1 VRKARKPLAIL
12 LAVAMMLCMA
22 PAAVFGASDNSAD
35 VERIAEH
42 DRYMTAAKIAETAFP
57 DGAKTVVIAN
67 GEDTLDY
74 ADALAGSF
82 LAGVVKAPILLT
94 RTDTLPKATKDVI
107 RGKLGATEAYIL
119 GGTAAVSEA
128 VVSELKDDLK
138 LKVTRVAG
146 VNRFET
152 AAKILEVGAKLG
164 AEVPDTALIA
174 NGTRPADGLVASAYA
189 YKENIPVLLVLQN
202 NIPPETKKA
211 LKGIKNTYVI
221 GGEFV
226 VSDDI
231 LNALPNATRLS
242 GDTRFHTS
250 VAVAKQLWKSPGNF
264 ALVQGIDGL
273 VDALAGAVLGVPIL
287 YAAPDQ
293 PDPQAVEPQVVA
305 DYLDSAIT
313 ENSSGFV
320 LGGRISANVVNAVQ
334 QKIEQKKEQ
343 KKPIADLKVVEV
355 TAVDAN
361 TIKVIFEGVDEP
373 VTIKLDEALV
383 HGKNEVTF
391 EYEGVEYT
399 VTVDYVDPEYKNPDE
414 DDPIDTGLITAI
426 KGAQD
431 AIKSLPALSDLDL
444 GAKKDVETARAKVE
458 QAKKL
463 GATNIDIGLDLI
475 DILEKAEAKIALLEA
490 KTTLQMKINE
500 ATEFNEADYTAASW
514 QALQA
519 ALANARSAAADENAS
534 QTQIDQALDDLN
546 AAISALVEKHIWQ
559 TVTIAWSDNIAG
571 LFTSMDTDSFG
582 RPHISYYDAT
592 DGDLMYVWQDDSGW
606 HSETVDSEGNTGKFT
621 SLAVDAN
628 GIPHISY
635 YDLTNG
641 KIKHAIRNNSTW
653 EKTEVDEVCTGVD
666 GGYYTGVSTSI
677 AIDNSNRPHI
687 SYYDYNQQC
696 LKHAWLDGNVWGR
709 EIVEAPLTKTGECS
723 SITTD
728 SQGRPHIAYSDKNK
742 NQLKY
747 AYKSGETGDTWQIK
761 AVESDNKAAKNIS
774 LTLDNSG
781 SPCISYTDNTDD
793 LKYACKAE
801 GHWQIEL
808 AGDKADHTTS
818 LALDSSGPQISYWG
832 KNDNKLKF
840 AWKDAFGW
848 QNTEVDRG
856 LSAGF
861 YSSLAIDSAGYY
873 HISYY
878 DPAGGGKL
886 KYATTLPDTTPPQLI
901 KTDPADGAVGI
912 PVSKTITLTF
922 NEDVD
927 VNFDK
932 ITLSCSDQT
941 AVGYSGSVQGNVINI
956 TPQTDLEPVTEYTVQ
971 IDSGAVKDLAG
982 NPFDTYTF
990 SFKTDKRITW
1000 TKNLDE
1006 ACNYLR
1012 GVAYNGSLYVAVG
1025 GDGTVK
1031 TSPDGSNWVSRISG
1045 TSNQLNGITWNNSQ
1059 FVAVGSFGTV
1069 ITSPDGINWTT
1080 QTTATVEWLN
1090 DITWSGSQFVAV
1102 GGSGA
1107 VLTSPDGSNW
1117 TAQNSD
1123 TTEPLNAVAWNG
1135 SQFVAVGNNGTI
1147 ITSSDGASW
1156 KTQNSGTNKGLL
1168 GIAWGDS
1175 KFVAVDMSGKV
1186 YTSPDGTVWSVQ
1198 DSGTKK
1204 YLQKVTWNG
1213 SQFAAVGASGTILT
1227 SPDGIN
1233 WTTRST
1239 GTTKWIFGIGWGCGK
1254 YVAVGDVNTILTS
1267 ADGVDWITQS
1277 SSDMES
1283 LNGVTWGKDRFVAV
1297 GDQGTIIT
1305 STDGFAWSPQNS
1317 GTVKGLSRVIWGKD
1331 QFVAIGDQ
1339 GTILTSP
1346 DGSNW
1351 TAQDSGTI
1359 NHLKG
1364 ITWSGSQYVAVGI
1377 LGTILTSPDGISW
1390 TAQQS
1395 GARWGLYGV
1404 TWGKNKFVAV
1414 GDLGTVLTSPDGITW
1429 TPQTLT
1435 AMAKASYYDVAWNG
1449 SKFVAGGRP
1458 ERIIT
1463 SADGISWTFQIPGTT
1478 EGLYGVAC
1486 SSGQFAAVGYPGTIL
1501 TSPDGIS
1508 WADHFTNTSNQL
1520 NDIAWGNDKIVAVG
1534 IFRTILTSEAPPA
1547 LEVVSTD
1554 PVSDATDIPVGKTI
1568 NVTFNGNVTADFSK
1582 ISVSYSNS
1590 GGEQATA
1597 ECSYSVNG
1605 NVISIEPKL
1614 PLQHNTTYKVHIP
1627 CGAVQNQSGKPLA
1640 SDYSFS
1646 FTTAISLDIA
1656 WTKVL
1661 DANNLRSVAYNGSG
1675 LYAAVGNDGTVKT
1688 STDRVSW
1695 TSRVSGTTNQLNS
1708 ITWGNNRFVVVGNSG
1723 TIITST
1729 AYKNK
1734 LLTLNMLINMSKWA
1748 N

>member
-22 PAAVFGASDNSAD
+22 PAAVFGASDNSD

-57 DGAKTVVIAN
+57 DGTKTVVIAN

-211 LKGIKNTYVI
+211 LKGIRNTYVI

-250 VAVAKQLWKSPGNF
+250 VAVAKQFWKSPAIF

-287 YAAPDQ
+287 YVAPDQ

-383 HGKNEVTF
+383 HGQNEVTF

-399 VTVDYVDPEYKNPDE
+399 VTVDYVDPEYKDPDE

-431 AIKSLPALSDLDL
+431 AIKALPALSDLDL

-490 KTTLQMKINE
+490 KTALQMKINE

-677 AIDNSNRPHI
+677 AIDNSHRPHI

-696 LKHAWLDGNVWGR
+696 LKHAWLEGSVWER

-723 SITTD
+723 SISTD

-747 AYKSGETGDTWQIK
+747 AYKSGETGERIVSYRDLLNMPAEPIEI
-761 AVESDNKAAKNIS
+761 AVKPNDIAACLFTSGTTGKPKGALLSHSNLVFDVQASTERIQMDS
-774 LTLDNSG
+774 QDQHLCVLPLFHSFALMATLLCPLYTGG
-781 SPCISYTDNTDD
+781 SIVVLPQFHPNLVLQEITSKKVTVFYGIPTMFASILPVLEKPNDYD
-793 LKYACKAE
+793 LKSLRLCIAGGAPTPVELMQIFEDRYKVVILE
-801 GHWQIEL
+801 GDGPTETSPVAYVNPPEL
-808 AGDKADHTTS
+808 R
-818 LALDSSGPQISYWG
+818 
-832 KNDNKLKF
+832 KL
-840 AWKDAFGW
+840 G
-848 QNTEVDRG
+848 
-856 LSAGF
+856 SAG
-861 YSSLAIDSAGYY
+861 SVL
-873 HISYY
+873 ISC
-878 DPAGGGKL
+878 GG
-886 KYATTLPDTTPPQLI
+886 
-901 KTDPADGAVGI
+901 V
-912 PVSKTITLTF
+912 V
-922 NEDVD
+922 
-927 VNFDK
+927 
-932 ITLSCSDQT
+932 
-941 AVGYSGSVQGNVINI
+941 SGSV
-956 TPQTDLEPVTEYTVQ
+956 
-971 IDSGAVKDLAG
+971 
-982 NPFDTYTF
+982 
-990 SFKTDKRITW
+990 
-1000 TKNLDE
+1000 
-1006 ACNYLR
+1006 
-1012 GVAYNGSLYVAVG
+1012 VAYFSL
-1025 GDGTVK
+1025 
-1031 TSPDGSNWVSRISG
+1031 P
-1045 TSNQLNGITWNNSQ
+1045 
-1059 FVAVGSFGTV
+1059 
-1069 ITSPDGINWTT
+1069 
-1080 QTTATVEWLN
+1080 
-1090 DITWSGSQFVAV
+1090 
-1102 GGSGA
+1102 
-1107 VLTSPDGSNW
+1107 
-1117 TAQNSD
+1117 
-1123 TTEPLNAVAWNG
+1123 
-1135 SQFVAVGNNGTI
+1135 
-1147 ITSSDGASW
+1147 
-1156 KTQNSGTNKGLL
+1156 
-1168 GIAWGDS
+1168 
-1175 KFVAVDMSGKV
+1175 
-1186 YTSPDGTVWSVQ
+1186 
-1198 DSGTKK
+1198 
-1204 YLQKVTWNG
+1204 
-1213 SQFAAVGASGTILT
+1213 
-1227 SPDGIN
+1227 
-1233 WTTRST
+1233 
-1239 GTTKWIFGIGWGCGK
+1239 
-1254 YVAVGDVNTILTS
+1254 
-1267 ADGVDWITQS
+1267 
-1277 SSDMES
+1277 
-1283 LNGVTWGKDRFVAV
+1283 
-1297 GDQGTIIT
+1297 
-1305 STDGFAWSPQNS
+1305 
-1317 GTVKGLSRVIWGKD
+1317 
-1331 QFVAIGDQ
+1331 
-1339 GTILTSP
+1339 
-1346 DGSNW
+1346 
-1351 TAQDSGTI
+1351 
-1359 NHLKG
+1359 
-1364 ITWSGSQYVAVGI
+1364 
-1377 LGTILTSPDGISW
+1377 
-1390 TAQQS
+1390 
-1395 GARWGLYGV
+1395 
-1404 TWGKNKFVAV
+1404 
-1414 GDLGTVLTSPDGITW
+1414 
-1429 TPQTLT
+1429 
-1435 AMAKASYYDVAWNG
+1435 
-1449 SKFVAGGRP
+1449 
-1458 ERIIT
+1458 
-1463 SADGISWTFQIPGTT
+1463 
-1478 EGLYGVAC
+1478 
-1486 SSGQFAAVGYPGTIL
+1486 
-1501 TSPDGIS
+1501 
-1508 WADHFTNTSNQL
+1508 
-1520 NDIAWGNDKIVAVG
+1520 
-1534 IFRTILTSEAPPA
+1534 PPA
-1547 LEVVSTD
+1547 
-1554 PVSDATDIPVGKTI
+1554 
-1568 NVTFNGNVTADFSK
+1568 
-1582 ISVSYSNS
+1582 
-1590 GGEQATA
+1590 
-1597 ECSYSVNG
+1597 
-1605 NVISIEPKL
+1605 
-1614 PLQHNTTYKVHIP
+1614 
-1627 CGAVQNQSGKPLA
+1627 
-1640 SDYSFS
+1640 
-1646 FTTAISLDIA
+1646 
-1656 WTKVL
+1656 
-1661 DANNLRSVAYNGSG
+1661 GS
-1675 LYAAVGNDGTVKT
+1675 
-1688 STDRVSW
+1688 
-1695 TSRVSGTTNQLNS
+1695 
-1708 ITWGNNRFVVVGNSG
+1708 
-1723 TIITST
+1723 
-1729 AYKNK
+1729 
-1734 LLTLNMLINMSKWA
+1734 
-1748 N
+1748 

>member
-1 VRKARKPLAIL
+1 
-12 LAVAMMLCMA
+12 M
-22 PAAVFGASDNSAD
+22 
-35 VERIAEH
+35 
-42 DRYMTAAKIAETAFP
+42 
-57 DGAKTVVIAN
+57 
-67 GEDTLDY
+67 
-74 ADALAGSF
+74 
-82 LAGVVKAPILLT
+82 
-94 RTDTLPKATKDVI
+94 
-107 RGKLGATEAYIL
+107 
-119 GGTAAVSEA
+119 
-128 VVSELKDDLK
+128 
-138 LKVTRVAG
+138 
-146 VNRFET
+146 
-152 AAKILEVGAKLG
+152 
-164 AEVPDTALIA
+164 
-174 NGTRPADGLVASAYA
+174 
-189 YKENIPVLLVLQN
+189 LLVLQN

-305 DYLDSAIT
+305 DYLNSAIT

-361 TIKVIFEGVDEP
+361 TIKVIFEAVDEP

-399 VTVDYVDPEYKNPDE
+399 VTVDYVDSEYKDPDE

-500 ATEFNEADYTAASW
+500 ATELNEADYTAASW

-677 AIDNSNRPHI
+677 AIDNSHRPHI

-696 LKHAWLDGNVWGR
+696 LKHAWLEGSVWER
-709 EIVEAPLTKTGECS
+709 EIVEAP
-723 SITTD
+723 
-728 SQGRPHIAYSDKNK
+728 
-742 NQLKY
+742 
-747 AYKSGETGDTWQIK
+747 
-761 AVESDNKAAKNIS
+761 
-774 LTLDNSG
+774 
-781 SPCISYTDNTDD
+781 
-793 LKYACKAE
+793 
-801 GHWQIEL
+801 
-808 AGDKADHTTS
+808 
-818 LALDSSGPQISYWG
+818 
-832 KNDNKLKF
+832 
-840 AWKDAFGW
+840 
-848 QNTEVDRG
+848 
-856 LSAGF
+856 
-861 YSSLAIDSAGYY
+861 
-873 HISYY
+873 
-878 DPAGGGKL
+878 
-886 KYATTLPDTTPPQLI
+886 
-901 KTDPADGAVGI
+901 
-912 PVSKTITLTF
+912 
-922 NEDVD
+922 
-927 VNFDK
+927 
-932 ITLSCSDQT
+932 
-941 AVGYSGSVQGNVINI
+941 
-956 TPQTDLEPVTEYTVQ
+956 
-971 IDSGAVKDLAG
+971 
-982 NPFDTYTF
+982 
-990 SFKTDKRITW
+990 
-1000 TKNLDE
+1000 
-1006 ACNYLR
+1006 
-1012 GVAYNGSLYVAVG
+1012 
-1025 GDGTVK
+1025 
-1031 TSPDGSNWVSRISG
+1031 
-1045 TSNQLNGITWNNSQ
+1045 
-1059 FVAVGSFGTV
+1059 
-1069 ITSPDGINWTT
+1069 
-1080 QTTATVEWLN
+1080 
-1090 DITWSGSQFVAV
+1090 
-1102 GGSGA
+1102 
-1107 VLTSPDGSNW
+1107 
-1117 TAQNSD
+1117 
-1123 TTEPLNAVAWNG
+1123 
-1135 SQFVAVGNNGTI
+1135 I

-1239 GTTKWIFGIGWGCGK
+1239 GTTKWIFGIGWGGGK

-1339 GTILTSP
+1339 GTLLTSP

-1395 GARWGLYGV
+1395 GARWGLYGI
-1404 TWGKNKFVAV
+1404 TWGKDKFVAV

-1501 TSPDGIS
+1501 RHI
-1508 WADHFTNTSNQL
+1508 
-1520 NDIAWGNDKIVAVG
+1520 
-1534 IFRTILTSEAPPA
+1534 
-1547 LEVVSTD
+1547 EVREFFD
-1554 PVSDATDIPVGKTI
+1554 
-1568 NVTFNGNVTADFSK
+1568 SK
-1582 ISVSYSNS
+1582 
-1590 GGEQATA
+1590 
-1597 ECSYSVNG
+1597 
-1605 NVISIEPKL
+1605 L
-1614 PLQHNTTYKVHIP
+1614 
-1627 CGAVQNQSGKPLA
+1627 
-1640 SDYSFS
+1640 
-1646 FTTAISLDIA
+1646 
-1656 WTKVL
+1656 
-1661 DANNLRSVAYNGSG
+1661 
-1675 LYAAVGNDGTVKT
+1675 
-1688 STDRVSW
+1688 
-1695 TSRVSGTTNQLNS
+1695 
-1708 ITWGNNRFVVVGNSG
+1708 
-1723 TIITST
+1723 
-1729 AYKNK
+1729 
-1734 LLTLNMLINMSKWA
+1734 
-1748 N
+1748 